1 MKSHRYVKSVEKET
15 LEQFKHVV
23 KICLNKGHIFQ
34 KTLRNT
40 WTAILKVLGF
50 LRL

>member
-1 MKSHRYVKSVEKET
+1 MKSHRYVKSVEKEA
-15 LEQFKHVV
+15 LEQFKHAV

-34 KTLRNT
+34 NTLQNT
-40 WTAILKVLGF
+40 WTVILKVFTF